1 MDFKRMMKNSSRKAI
16 RKARFSCV
24 STTAESVFGV
34 GSTFFLLFYLA
45 LFQSPRSFLFG
56 GGLLLYFLFTLTV
69 NILLSLSDL
78 SIFLRL

>member
-34 GSTFFLLFYLA
+34 GSTFFLLFYL
-45 LFQSPRSFLFG
+45 FFSSK
-56 GGLLLYFLFTLTV
+56 
-69 NILLSLSDL
+69 SLNEKKITYICSKNPTSISSDH
-78 SIFLRL
+78 

>member
-34 GSTFFLLFYLA
+34 GSTFFLLFYLFFSSKS
-45 LFQSPRSFLFG
+45 LNEKKNNLYLQQKSNINFIRSLK
-56 GGLLLYFLFTLTV
+56 
-69 NILLSLSDL
+69 
-78 SIFLRL
+78 